1 MKYPKFEEA
10 IKNNIVNPAINQTKQ
25 PGYGL
30 VLDYDP
36 VNNTATIITAKH
48 GTDRPDQLYY
58 NVPCPVSPGVQG
70 VAPEVGR
77 PCWLVFRDPQSPTP
91 MITHFFSFNH
101 LDKDYRDQNQTNN
114 LIPRFMSEI

>member
-10 IKNNIVNPAINQTKQ
+10 IKDKVVNPAIGQMRQ

-30 VLDYDP
+30 IMDYDP
-36 VNNTATIITAKH
+36 INNRATVLAAKH

-58 NVPCPVSPGVQG
+58 NVPCPITPGVQS
-70 VAPEVGR
+70 VAPELGR
-77 PCWLVFRDPQSPTP
+77 PCWIIFRDPQSPTP

-101 LDKDYRDQNQTNN
+101 LDKDYEDQTRANN
-114 LIPRFMSEI
+114 PIPRFMTDF